1 MRILY
6 ISYWSL
12 SDPLTA
18 AAIYPYLP
26 IMVRDKGAEVVLYT
40 FETSRD
46 RLEERPFSMPG
57 VEHRPLHPRRW
68 LNGTLAKVELIA
80 RGRKELIREACD
92 GGYDLV
98 FAKGSMA
105 GAFAHMVH
113 SATGLPYVVESFE
126 PHSEY
131 MAECGVWPKG
141 GLRYRFF
148 GHYERLQVQHAQRII
163 TVTHNHRN
171 DLIASGV
178 DPQRVSVIPSIT
190 DLERFKFNA
199 DDRGRRRK
207 ELGIPDHA
215 RVGIY
220 VGKFGGLYFDHEA
233 FTIFKR
239 SMERHDD
246 QHVIVLSPMDREWI
260 NGRALAAGID
270 LSRFHVLSVQHHDV
284 PSYLSAADTA
294 FSPIKPA
301 PIKLYQCP
309 VKNGEYWA
317 NGLPILMTDLVADDH
332 RLLRKGIGGSVHGPA
347 LEGLDEALDVL
358 DRIVTDPAHRTAM
371 AELARQYKSLDLA
384 REVYRTLFPG

>member
-26 IMVRDKGAEVVLYT
+26 IMVQDKGAEVVLYT

-46 RLEERPFSMPG
+46 KLEERPFSIPG
-57 VEHRPLHPRRW
+57 VEHRPLHQRRG
-68 LNGTLAKVELIA
+68 LHNTIAKIELIA
-80 RGRKELIREACD
+80 RGRRQLIREAGQ
-92 GGYDLV
+92 GGYGLV

-113 SATGLPYVVESFE
+113 TATGLPYVVESFE

-131 MAECGVWPKG
+131 MAECGVWPRG

-148 GHYERLQVQHAQRII
+148 GHYERMQVQHAQRII

-190 DLERFKFNA
+190 DLQRFRFNPA
-199 DDRGRRRK
+199 DRSRRRS
-207 ELGIPDHA
+207 ELGISDQA

-233 FTIFKR
+233 FVIFKR
-239 SMERHDD
+239 AMEHAADA
-246 QHVIVLSPMDREWI
+246 HIIVLSPMEREWI
-260 NGRALAAGID
+260 NERARTEGID

-284 PSYLSAADTA
+284 PSYLSAADMA

-332 RLLRKGIGGSVHGPA
+332 RLLRQGIGGSVHGPA
-347 LEGLDEALDVL
+347 LEGLDDALLVMEN
-358 DRIVTDPAHRTAM
+358 IVMDPGHRHAV
-371 AELARQYKSLDLA
+371 AELARQYKSLELA
-384 REVYRTLFPG
+384 REVYRTLF